1 MVEIGDRVR
10 LSGRV
15 ARVMMR
21 RRLRSGPDWLRRR
34 GVVATRA
41 QFLDTVGVVWDGR
54 QTVDPWPMAALVR
67 IQGRSYND
75 DQAAE
80 ISNR

>member
-21 RRLRSGPDWLRRR
+21 RKQRTGPDWLRRR
-34 GVVATRA
+34 GVVRTKT
-41 QFLDTVGVVWDGR
+41 QFLDTVGVVWEGR
-54 QTVDPWPMAALVR
+54 QSVDPWPQAALVR
-67 IQGRSYND
+67 VQGGANG
-75 DQAAE
+75 QAIE
-80 ISNR
+80 TGGQ